1 MQLDVSLPES
11 FSKELQEAVTK
22 TVGEAITQI
31 EKGSNYPAWMDK
43 GTAAKYLGVSRVTF
57 DKILRKYDVPYTVL
71 NASYF
76 FSKDELNKFML
87 ENSK

>member
-11 FSKELQEAVTK
+11 FSKELQKAVIK
-22 TVGEAITQI
+22 TVGEAIAQI
-31 EKGSNYPAWMDK
+31 EKGSNYPTWMDK

-57 DKILRKYDVPYTVL
+57 DKILKKYDVPYTVL

-76 FSKDELNKFML
+76 FSKNELNKFML